1 MYKTDIIEKVAKT
14 TKIKVKDI
22 DTIYNAIFDTIKNEL
37 YNGEEIVLTGFGTFK
52 VNNRK
57 ERKGINPRNGD
68 IIQIS
73 PKRVV
78 TFRSS
83 LSFKNYM
90 SDKN

>member
-90 SDKN
+90 NDKN

>member
-1 MYKTDIIEKVAKT
+1 MYKTDIIDKVAKT
-14 TKIKVKDI
+14 TNIKTKDV
-22 DTIYNAIFDTIKNEL
+22 DMVYNAIFDTIKKEL
-37 YNGEEIVLTGFGTFK
+37 YNGEEVVLTGFGSFK

-90 SDKN
+90 NNKN